1 MAVVITWAVRISG
14 LISISC
20 LAALGACERAPV
32 DWLEPQR
39 LDSASVAAAGP
50 HWVLALDARGG
61 ARAAR
66 PAATT
71 MPAVPGICPGTQTAA
86 RASGGEWFA
95 GWFSA
100 RPDSSVVLMVSRST
114 DGGATWTKAVAA
126 DARDAG
132 RRGCARPGPA
142 IAADSATGFVH
153 LVYFLE
159 PPDGPGV
166 WFVHSMEHGA
176 VWHPPVAIA
185 FGADPAAASVASL
198 GDTVAIAYQAP
209 NEGDGWI
216 GLALSS
222 TDGHIIDRTLPAVS
236 GRAVPAAA
244 PRLAMRGQRIAVAWV
259 TARGS
264 LPMVR
269 TGTRSSP

>member
-1 MAVVITWAVRISG
+1 MISVG
-14 LISISC
+14 
-20 LAALGACERAPV
+20 ALSACERAPI

-50 HWVLALDARGG
+50 QWVLAVDARGG

-66 PAATT
+66 PAAPK
-71 MPAVPGICPGTQTAA
+71 MPMVAGACPGSMVAA
-86 RASGGEWFA
+86 HVRGGEWFA
-95 GWFSA
+95 GWFAA
-100 RPDSSVVLMVSRST
+100 RADSSVVLMVSRST

-132 RRGCARPGPA
+132 RRGCARPAPA
-142 IAADSATGFVH
+142 IAGDSATEFVH
-153 LVYFLE
+153 LAYFLE
-159 PPDGPGV
+159 PSDGAGV
-166 WFVHSMEHGA
+166 WFVHSMEHGV

-185 FGADPAAASVASL
+185 YGADPAAASVASM

-236 GRAVPAAA
+236 GRTVPAAA
-244 PRLAMRGQRIAVAWV
+244 PRVAMRGARIAVGWV
-259 TARGS
+259 SVRGGM
-264 LPMVR
+264 PMVR
-269 TGTRSSP
+269 TGTRSTP